1 MLSSKKIKDFVESLR
16 DYYDYVFI
24 DAPPIGI
31 VTDAGIISSYTDG
44 CIFVVGAGE
53 ADIEMAKVSKDR
65 LEKVGANILG
75 VVLNKF
81 EASGANGYYNYY
93 YEQDTRSRRRG
104 RRKR

>member
-1 MLSSKKIKDFVESLR
+1 
-16 DYYDYVFI
+16 
-24 DAPPIGI
+24 
-31 VTDAGIISSYTDG
+31 
-44 CIFVVGAGE
+44 
-53 ADIEMAKVSKDR
+53 MAKVSKER

-93 YEQDTRSRRRG
+93 YEQETRRTRRG